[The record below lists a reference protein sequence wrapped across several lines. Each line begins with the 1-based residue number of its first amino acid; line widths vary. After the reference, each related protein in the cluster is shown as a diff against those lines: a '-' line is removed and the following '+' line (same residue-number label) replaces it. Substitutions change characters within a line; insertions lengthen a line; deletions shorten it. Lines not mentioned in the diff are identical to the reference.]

1 MTWDMIDTP
10 AFRPPLFGVIAPEVV
25 VEAATIRLTLVT
37 EEVLPA
43 EEKIFAPD
51 CCVPDSLTR
60 FVTSPDV
67 KIFPDFVL
75 TAVVPMDAEARVA
88 LDIADGAGDLPPRGV
103 GAVAVM
109 CL

>member
-1 MTWDMIDTP
+1 MIDTP
-10 AFRPPLFGVIAPEVV
+10 AFRPPLFGVIPPEVV

-37 EEVLPA
+37 EEVFPA
-43 EEKIFAPD
+43 EEKIFPD
-51 CCVPDSLTR
+51 VGVCCVPDSLTR
-60 FVTSPDV
+60 FVINPDV

-75 TAVVPMDAEARVA
+75 TAVVPMDADARVA
-88 LDIADGAGDLPPRGV
+88 LDIAEGAGDLPPRGV